1 MNKLNWSYNAWRK
14 ENKWIVQKHKMT
26 LLLSLGLVSYWLDI
40 HEAQIENWGEMLF
53 APPDCYIH
61 LHHALY
67 FVLNTL
73 FTGTLF
79 RNGIMSIYNWM
90 TIKKSIL
97 IKIEWIKSWKKDLWP
112 QFWLHVKSQNFE
124 LLNKYSHSCIGRYL
138 FTISYNVKDGDEIM
152 TRRGSDI
159 NVIPHCCA
167 SI

>member
-14 ENKWIVQKHKMT
+14 ENKWTVQKHKMT

-90 TIKKSIL
+90 TIKKKYTYHNRMDQVLKKGFVTTIL
-97 IKIEWIKSWKKDLWP
+97 TTCQKSKLWT
-112 QFWLHVKSQNFE
+112 SQ
-124 LLNKYSHSCIGRYL
+124 
-138 FTISYNVKDGDEIM
+138 
-152 TRRGSDI
+152 
-159 NVIPHCCA
+159 
-167 SI
+167 